1 MDILNNISKL
11 SKPKV
16 FIQIGTNTGDDNFR
30 KLVLK
35 HKPKKVI
42 LVEPNSN

>member
-1 MDILNNISKL
+1 MNILNNRSN
-11 SKPKV
+11 PKV